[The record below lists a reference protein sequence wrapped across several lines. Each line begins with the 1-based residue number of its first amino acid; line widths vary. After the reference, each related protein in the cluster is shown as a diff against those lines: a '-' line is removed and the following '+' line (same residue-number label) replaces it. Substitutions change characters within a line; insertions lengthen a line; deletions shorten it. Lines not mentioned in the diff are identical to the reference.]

1 MVLDHSES
9 GPIVRKYEMAQER
22 HYGETLADLMRAGQ
36 DGDKR
41 SYARLLAEIAPV
53 VRRFVRRERP
63 FLDKEDVEDIVQDVL
78 MSVHSVRQTYDPE
91 RPFLPW
97 LFAITRNRMIDSARR
112 YVRRAAHE
120 VRVEA
125 PPVTFS
131 DPDTKF
137 DQADYGDPEELRRAI
152 GLLPASQ
159 REAIELVKLK
169 EMSLKEA
176 SAVSGTSVG
185 ALKVSVH
192 RAVLALRKTLNKE

>member
-1 MVLDHSES
+1 
-9 GPIVRKYEMAQER
+9 MAQEGHDSGR
-22 HYGETLADLMRAGQ
+22 LGALMKAGQ

-41 SYARLLAEIAPV
+41 AYARLLAEIAPI
-53 VRRFVRRERP
+53 VRRFVRRQRS
-63 FLDKEDVEDIVQDVL
+63 FLDAEDVEDIVQDVL
-78 MSVHSVRQTYDPE
+78 ISVHSVRQTYDPE

-97 LFAITRNRMIDSARR
+97 LIAIARNRMIDSGRR

-131 DPDTKF
+131 DPDANVDK
-137 DQADYGDPEELRRAI
+137 AEYGDPEELRRAI
-152 GLLPASQ
+152 GRLPAGQ
-159 REAIELVKLK
+159 REALELLKLK

-176 SAVSGTSVG
+176 SAVSGSSVA

-192 RAVLALRKTLNKE
+192 RAVLSLRKTLKKE

>member
-1 MVLDHSES
+1 
-9 GPIVRKYEMAQER
+9 MAQVR
-22 HYGETLADLMRAGQ
+22 HDSEKLAALMKAGQ

-41 SYARLLAEIAPV
+41 AYGRLLAEIAPII
-53 VRRFVRRERP
+53 RRVIRRERP

-78 MSVHSVRQTYDPE
+78 VSVHSVRQTYDPE

-97 LFAITRNRMIDSARR
+97 LIAIARNRMIDSGRR

-131 DPDTKF
+131 DPDANFEK
-137 DQADYGDPEELRRAI
+137 ADYGDPEELRRAI
-152 GLLPASQ
+152 GSLPAGH
-159 REAIELVKLK
+159 REAIELLKLK

-176 SAVSGTSVG
+176 SAVSGSSIA

-192 RAVLALRKTLNKE
+192 RAVLTLRKTLKKE